1 MITPRRAV
9 LRLGVTQ
16 TLGYASSAYLPA
28 VLAAPMAK
36 DLGVKTPTVFA
47 AYAGALLVTVVLGPA
62 IGRRVDRHGARGV
75 LVLSNLVLAAGLIAL
90 ALAQGAWMLF
100 GAWALIG
107 LGMALGLYDVA
118 FAGLVGWFGAAA
130 RGPIT
135 GVTLIAGFASTIGWP
150 LTAFVADHHGW
161 RAACLV
167 WAGAQLALALPL
179 HVFLPAGPGAAGD
192 RVDRSMPVPANPPLR
207 AVLLL
212 ACAFAAMSAV
222 GAALGA
228 QLPVLLEGLGAAPG
242 QALVAA
248 ALVGPAQ
255 VLARLAEW
263 GLARRLH
270 PLNAAR
276 IAVVLL
282 PIGAALALVSG
293 PVGLMA
299 LAALYGAGN
308 GLFTIARGSA
318 PLALFGPGG
327 YGARLGL
334 IAMPGRLA
342 QALAPFAFALAMG
355 VSPIVALTV
364 ACLACLTALALL
376 APLSTR
382 PAKPARPA

>member
-1 MITPRRAV
+1 MIAPRAAV

-16 TLGYASSAYLPA
+16 ALGYAASAYLPA

-36 DLGVKTPTVFA
+36 DLGLATPTVFA
-47 AYAGALLVTVVLGPA
+47 AYAGALLVTVALGPA

-75 LVLSNLVLAAGLIAL
+75 LVLSNLVLTAGLIAL
-90 ALAQGAWMLF
+90 ALAQGAGMLF
-100 GAWALIG
+100 GAWALMG

-150 LTAFVADHHGW
+150 LTALVAEHHGW
-161 RAACLV
+161 RAACLL

-179 HVFLPAGPGAAGD
+179 HVTLPAGPGEAGD
-192 RVDRSMPVPANPPLR
+192 PVDRTALVPANPPLG

-212 ACAFAAMSAV
+212 ASAFAAMSAV

-228 QLPVLLEGLGAAPG
+228 QLPLLLKGLGATPG
-242 QALVAA
+242 QALAAA

-276 IAVVLL
+276 IAVLLL
-282 PIGAALALVSG
+282 PIGAGLALVSG

-334 IAMPGRLA
+334 IAMPGRLTR
-342 QALAPFAFALAMG
+342 ALAPFAFAVMMG
-355 VSPIVALTV
+355 ISPTVALAA
-364 ACLACLTALALL
+364 ACLACLTALALM

-382 PAKPARPA
+382 RAEAI

>member
-1 MITPRRAV
+1 MITPRGAV

-28 VLAAPMAK
+28 ALAAPMAK
-36 DLGVKTPTVFA
+36 DLGLATPAVFA

-62 IGRRVDRHGARGV
+62 IGQRVDRDGARGA

-150 LTAFVADHHGW
+150 LSALVAAHHGW
-161 RAACLV
+161 RAACLL
-167 WAGAQLALALPL
+167 WAGGQLLLALPL
-179 HVFLPAGPGAAGD
+179 HLSLPATPGSTDAVAD
-192 RVDRSMPVPANPPLR
+192 RPVTDEAKPPLT

-212 ACAFAAMSAV
+212 ASAFAAMSAV

-228 QLPVLLEGLGAAPG
+228 HLPLLLKGLGATQS
-242 QALVAA
+242 QALMAA

-263 GLARRLH
+263 GLTRRLH

-282 PIGAALALVSG
+282 PIGAGLAVACGSM
-293 PVGLMA
+293 GLMA
-299 LAALYGAGN
+299 LAVLFGAGN

-318 PLALFGPGG
+318 PLALFGSKG

-342 QALAPFAFALAMG
+342 QALAPFVFALAMDG
-355 VSPIVALTV
+355 SAKVALVCAAAT
-364 ACLACLTALALL
+364 CLLALALMG
-376 APLSTR
+376 PLSTSATR
-382 PAKPARPA
+382 

>member
-9 LRLGVTQ
+9 LQLGVTQ
-16 TLGYASSAYLPA
+16 TVGYASSAYLPA

-36 DLGVKTPTVFA
+36 TLGLATPTVFA

-75 LVLSNLVLAAGLIAL
+75 LVLSNLVLAAGLISL
-90 ALAQGAWMLF
+90 ALAQGPWMLF
-100 GAWALIG
+100 AAWALLG

-150 LTAFVADHHGW
+150 LTASVADHHGW
-161 RAACLV
+161 RAACLL

-179 HVFLPAGPGAAGD
+179 HLTLPSGPGDVGEPTD
-192 RVDRSMPVPANPPLR
+192 RPPLAPANPPLV
-207 AVLLL
+207 ALLLL
-212 ACAFAAMSAV
+212 ASAFAAMSAV

-228 QLPVLLEGLGAAPG
+228 QLPLLLKGLGATPG
-242 QALVAA
+242 QALAAA

-276 IAVVLL
+276 IAVLLL
-282 PIGAALALVSG
+282 PIGAGLALVGG

-334 IAMPGRLA
+334 IAMPGRLT
-342 QALAPFAFALAMG
+342 QALAPFAFALVMG
-355 VSPIVALTV
+355 ISPIVALTA
-364 ACLACLTALALL
+364 ACLACLTALALM

-382 PAKPARPA
+382 WAETV

>member
-1 MITPRRAV
+1 MISPRAAV

-36 DLGVKTPTVFA
+36 DLGLATPTVFA
-47 AYAGALLVTVVLGPA
+47 AYAGALLVTVALGPG

-75 LVLSNLVLAAGLIAL
+75 LILSNLVLAAGLIAL
-90 ALAQGAWMLF
+90 ALAQGAWLLF
-100 GAWALIG
+100 GAWALMG

-150 LTAFVADHHGW
+150 LTALAAEHHGW
-161 RAACLV
+161 RAACLI

-179 HVFLPAGPGAAGD
+179 HLTLPAGPGEAGEA
-192 RVDRSMPVPANPPLR
+192 VDRPARVPANPPLG

-212 ACAFAAMSAV
+212 ASAFAAMSAV

-228 QLPVLLEGLGAAPG
+228 QLPLLLKGLGATPG
-242 QALVAA
+242 QALAAA

-276 IAVVLL
+276 IAVMLL
-282 PIGAALALVSG
+282 PIGAGLALVSG

-327 YGARLGL
+327 YGARMGL
-334 IAMPGRLA
+334 IAMPGRLS
-342 QALAPFAFALAMG
+342 QALAPFAFALVMG
-355 VSPIVALTV
+355 ISPIIALTA
-364 ACLACLTALALL
+364 ACLACLTALALM

-382 PAKPARPA
+382 RAETI

>member
-1 MITPRRAV
+1 MISPRAAV

-36 DLGVKTPTVFA
+36 DLGLATPTVFA
-47 AYAGALLVTVVLGPA
+47 AYAGALLVTVALGPG

-75 LVLSNLVLAAGLIAL
+75 LILSNLVLAAGLIAL
-90 ALAQGAWMLF
+90 ALAQGAWLLF
-100 GAWALIG
+100 AAWALMG

-135 GVTLIAGFASTIGWP
+135 GVTLIAGFASTISWP
-150 LTAFVADHHGW
+150 LTALAAEHHGW
-161 RAACLV
+161 RAACLM

-179 HVFLPAGPGAAGD
+179 HLTLPAGPGEAGEA
-192 RVDRSMPVPANPPLR
+192 VDRPARVPANPPLG

-212 ACAFAAMSAV
+212 ASAFAAMSAV

-228 QLPVLLEGLGAAPG
+228 QLPLLLKGLGATPG
-242 QALVAA
+242 QALAAA

-276 IAVVLL
+276 IAVMLL
-282 PIGAALALVSG
+282 PIGAGLVLVSG
-293 PVGLMA
+293 PLGLMA

-334 IAMPGRLA
+334 IAMPGRLS

-355 VSPIVALTV
+355 ISPIVALMA
-364 ACLACLTALALL
+364 ACLACLTALALM
-376 APLSTR
+376 APLSSRQAET
-382 PAKPARPA
+382 A

>member
-9 LRLGVTQ
+9 LQLGVTQ
-16 TLGYASSAYLPA
+16 TVGYASSAYLPA

-36 DLGVKTPTVFA
+36 TLGLATPTVFA
-47 AYAGALLVTVVLGPA
+47 AYAGALLVTVALGPA

-75 LVLSNLVLAAGLIAL
+75 LVLSNLVLAAGLIGL
-90 ALAQGAWMLF
+90 ALAQGPWMLF

-161 RAACLV
+161 RAACLL

-179 HVFLPAGPGAAGD
+179 HLTLPSGPGDVGEPTD
-192 RVDRSMPVPANPPLR
+192 RPPQVDANPPLA

-212 ACAFAAMSAV
+212 ASAFAAMSAV

-228 QLPVLLEGLGAAPG
+228 QLPLLLKGLGATPS
-242 QALVAA
+242 QALAAA

-299 LAALYGAGN
+299 LAALYGVGN

-334 IAMPGRLA
+334 IAMPGRVA
-342 QALAPFAFALAMG
+342 QALAPLGFAILLTWSPQAAVLVLAG
-355 VSPIVALTV
+355 LCLLGLGCLVAL
-364 ACLACLTALALL
+364 
-376 APLSTR
+376 R
-382 PAKPARPA
+382 P